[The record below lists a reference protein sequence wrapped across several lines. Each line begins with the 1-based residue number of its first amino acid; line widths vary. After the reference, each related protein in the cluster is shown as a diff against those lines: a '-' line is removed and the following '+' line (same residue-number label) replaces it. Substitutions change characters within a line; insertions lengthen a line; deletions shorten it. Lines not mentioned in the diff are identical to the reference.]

1 LLVVVF
7 GPSGSGKT
15 TIVRE
20 MVKDKR
26 VGEIVSTTSRPKRKN
41 EKEGK
46 DYYFVS
52 FEEAQRL
59 LAEGQFVEH
68 TIYDG
73 HIYGITKQ
81 EIDAKLQNY
90 PLAAVVTDIT
100 GLKQL
105 ELQYRDKIFKVHI
118 GADPAHLIQRLL
130 NRGDAVEDVVRRLRT
145 VEKELANWVY
155 ADVVFNSSRHRSKEI
170 AEQIKKVA
178 GLP

>member
-1 LLVVVF
+1 MLVVVF

-20 MVKDKR
+20 MIKDKR
-26 VGEIVSTTSRPKRKN
+26 VGEIESTTSRPKRKS
-41 EKEGK
+41 EKEGR

-52 FEEAQRL
+52 FEEAQRTL
-59 LAEGQFVEH
+59 SQGGFVEH

-73 HIYGITKQ
+73 HIYGITKK
-81 EIDAKLQNY
+81 EIDSKLEQY
-90 PLAAVVTDIT
+90 PLVVVVADIT

-105 ELQYRDKIFKVHI
+105 ELQYSDQIFKVHI

-178 GLP
+178 GLS